1 MSRLWP
7 SLLLLE
13 ENVDLLINKIYFYN
27 EVLCGLS
34 GCMHVYPVQVYLGIL
49 AVYEFPWVH
58 TFELEADDILFKL

>member
-1 MSRLWP
+1 MSRLWS

-49 AVYEFPWVH
+49 AVYEFP
-58 TFELEADDILFKL
+58 